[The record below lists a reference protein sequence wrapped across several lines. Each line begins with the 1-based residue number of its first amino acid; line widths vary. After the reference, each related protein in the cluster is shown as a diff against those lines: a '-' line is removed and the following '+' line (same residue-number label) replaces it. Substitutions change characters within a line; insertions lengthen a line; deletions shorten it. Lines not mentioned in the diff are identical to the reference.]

1 MRRLLLASVV
11 ALAAGLA
18 TSLAMGDGAA
28 GRRSLEQL
36 AFIGDSGLGL
46 MNSDGTN
53 VRWLVRRGNP
63 RGGLSWSPD
72 GRPLAFFNERVWAHG
87 AWDQGATS
95 DLYVVNAVSRS
106 RRLVFRNAQDTA
118 QYDPMAASWS
128 PDGSRLALTSTQ
140 ATFNIWLVA
149 PDGRQKRLLED
160 EAWKPT
166 WSPDGSTIAY
176 EYFFGGLWQ
185 VSPDGAGDRRLA
197 VGGSPAWS
205 PDGIQITYIRDGDVW
220 VMSADGSNR
229 IRLTHTPMEES
240 EPIWSPDGRTIAYL
254 RDRTRG
260 GRLLS
265 THVFTI
271 RSDGRGA
278 KQLTR
283 ANHVDSDISWSPD
296 GHLIALTRDRES
308 IVVVGVKRRGERRL
322 VAGFDPEWRPT
333 P

>member
-11 ALAAGLA
+11 VALAAGLA
-18 TSLAMGDGAA
+18 ASLAVGDGAV
-28 GRRSLEQL
+28 RRTSLEQL

-72 GRPLAFFNERVWAHG
+72 GRQVAFFNERVWAHG

-106 RRLVFRNAQDTA
+106 RTLVFRNAQDTSGD
-118 QYDPMAASWS
+118 DPMAASWS
-128 PDGSRLALTSTQ
+128 PDGSRLALTSTPTQ
-140 ATFNIWLVA
+140 ETHTVWLVA
-149 PDGRQKRLLED
+149 PDGRQKRLLQG
-160 EAWKPT
+160 EAWKPA

-176 EYFFGGLWQ
+176 EYFYGELWQ
-185 VSPDGAGDRRLA
+185 VSPDGEGDRRLA
-197 VGGSPAWS
+197 VGGAPAWS
-205 PDGIQITYIRDGDVW
+205 PDGTQSRTSATETW
-220 VMSADGSNR
+220 VMDTEGSNQT
-229 IRLTHTPMEES
+229 RLTHTPMEES
-240 EPIWSPDGRTIAYL
+240 EPVWSPDGRTIAYL
-254 RDRTRG
+254 RDRTSG
-260 GRLLS
+260 GLVLS

-283 ANHVDSDISWSPD
+283 GNHVASDILVTRWAPD
-296 GHLIALTRDRES
+296 RVHAECQVHRRRRRE
-308 IVVVGVKRRGERRL
+308 
-322 VAGFDPEWRPT
+322 AP
-333 P
+333 